1 MTAPDKKKKT
11 ITQEYAVF
19 FKKHDIQRKKPM
31 VYLMLWVLA
40 FHKVFTQ
47 FEIEEI
53 TKMHKI
59 RFING
64 ESSDV
69 INPAG
74 PLNLMR
80 GYIYNR
86 NGYMYS
92 KRLFSPEIDID
103 YKLYSYIP
111 ACVEEI
117 RHKFDRNVHM
127 DAAYS
132 HAPTYM
138 HLLFPEDYI
147 DPVDIEST
155 YMKDYH
161 SIFIKLFYQY
171 DVHVIAKTLK
181 GDSFYRFLN
190 CPEVKPHASYIL
202 AAMVLLSEGFDVPL
216 ELHRNKQTSEVDLML
231 WYAGGKNL
239 CFSISITNYIRKV
252 EKETNDNILVCVPE
266 EVISFFIKYKN
277 FYSEKNPSYYREPKT
292 LYEFECGHFMNS
304 KQFMIQLYLFEIMNS
319 IKEAAEFITA
329 VHSILRDHANLYMHK
344 RIHKEAME
352 STIKMYCRCF
362 LPDNEYNLSKV
373 YDYARIL
380 CDVRRIKELHN
391 RTPFHVLDNSTF
403 IYNKNIIKREE
414 YSKKKGKNIPLAL
427 KTEYLLLSMFKC
439 MMYSISQKSYD
450 TSHIPNAPSALL
462 DFFTKY
468 RSVREFTSEAMMDD
482 WREVILKTK
491 NPCVKYTKNEK
502 DISGGI
508 INLLYAIS
516 ALGGRLE
523 EDVYRIMAVQIAL
536 YKKEVPIDHILAE
549 LAILMK
555 KIISSLSSNDYVDVL
570 FCSVAKGTRENSKEE
585 IDLFGNIS
593 ISYSNTKL
601 IYSTMFLGV
610 GPAHTSF
617 RIEKSY
623 SIKAQDDIA
632 QVFKDSKKFLKEHNN
647 FIDHLVGHYIRT
659 TLDNFAVDRSEK
671 TKSLIMRAV
680 KRADKEEFNN
690 INALLLVLTPNLLRE
705 NLSRLMACIVSYTY
719 RCEMTRDHPV
729 IRFISNI
736 IGYMYFEPAI
746 VHRRIFP
753 SISYAGQYSLYNKI
767 SLPSIFW
774 VQIRQSALLLESRA
788 EVILLSET
796 PEEIVQS
803 INSYIEERKGSVIS
817 GASLLLHSKYC
828 KRFIQA
834 IFKDNTTVH
843 AQSIIQTLHKYDDLH
858 GHMLGNILYSVW
870 AHYIKQ
876 DKQYSDA
883 LQNEIKSQMVDYTPC
898 DILNHLSIF
907 DTISS
912 TPDKVSDMQILV
924 NQSELQ

>member
-1 MTAPDKKKKT
+1 MTAPEKKKKT
-11 ITQEYAVF
+11 IMQEYAVF

-40 FHKVFTQ
+40 FHKAFAQ

-53 TKMHKI
+53 TKLHKI

-64 ESSDV
+64 ESSDI

-92 KRLFSPEIDID
+92 KRLFSPEIDIN
-103 YKLYSYIP
+103 YRINSWIP
-111 ACVEEI
+111 TSGEELKQ
-117 RHKFDRNVHM
+117 KFARNVHM
-127 DAAYS
+127 DTAYS

-138 HLLFPEDYI
+138 DLLFPDDYI
-147 DPVDIEST
+147 DPVDVDST

-171 DVHVIAKTLK
+171 DVHVIAKILK

-216 ELHRNKQTSEVDLML
+216 ELYRNKQTSEVDLIL
-231 WYAGGKNL
+231 WYAGRKNL
-239 CFSISITNYIRKV
+239 YFSISITKYIRKV
-252 EKETNDNILVCVPE
+252 EKETDDNILVCVPE

-277 FYSEKNPSYYREPKT
+277 FYSEKNPSYYREPKN
-292 LYEFECGHFMNS
+292 LCEFECGHFMSS
-304 KQFMIQLYLFEIMNS
+304 KQFMIQMYLFEIMNS

-344 RIHKEAME
+344 RSHKEAME
-352 STIKMYCRCF
+352 NTIKMYCRCF
-362 LPDNEYNLSKV
+362 LPDNRFNLSKA
-373 YDYARIL
+373 YGYTRIL
-380 CDVRRIKELHN
+380 CDVRGIKEMHN

-403 IYNKNIIKREE
+403 VYNKNIIKREE

-439 MMYSISQKSYD
+439 MLYNTSRKSYD
-450 TSHIPNAPSALL
+450 TSHIPNAPPALL

-468 RSVREFTSEAMMDD
+468 RSLKEFNSEAMMND
-482 WREVILKTK
+482 WRKVILKTK
-491 NPCVKYTKNEK
+491 NPCVKYTKDEK
-502 DISGGI
+502 NICGGI

-523 EDVYRIMAVQIAL
+523 KDVERIMAIQTAL
-536 YKKEVPIDHILAE
+536 YKKEVPIDHIRAE

-555 KIISSLSSNDYVDVL
+555 KMISSLSSNDYIDVL
-570 FCSVAKGTRENSKEE
+570 FCSVTKGIIENSKKE

-593 ISYSNTKL
+593 ISYSNNKL
-601 IYSTMFLGV
+601 IHSTMFLGV
-610 GPAHTSF
+610 GPVYTSF

-623 SIKAQDDIA
+623 KSKAQDDISQA
-632 QVFKDSKKFLKEHNN
+632 FQDSKNFLKEENN
-647 FIDHLVGHYIRT
+647 FIDHLMRHYVRN
-659 TLDNFAVDRSEK
+659 TLENFAIDRSEK
-671 TKSLIMRAV
+671 MKSLIMRAV
-680 KRADKEEFNN
+680 KRADKDEFNN

-705 NLSRLMACIVSYTY
+705 NLSMLMACIVSYTY
-719 RCEMTRDHPV
+719 KYEITSDHPV

-753 SISYAGQYSLYNKI
+753 SISYAGQSGLYNKI
-767 SLPSIFW
+767 FLPSIFW
-774 VQIRQSALLLESRA
+774 VQTRQSALLLESRA
-788 EVILLSET
+788 DVILLNKT
-796 PEEIVQS
+796 PEKIVQS
-803 INSYIEERKGSVIS
+803 INSYIEEREGSVIS

-828 KRFIQA
+828 KKFIQA
-834 IFKDNTTVH
+834 IFKDNTAEH
-843 AQSIIQTLHKYDDLH
+843 AHSIIQTLHKYDDLH

-876 DKQYSDA
+876 DKQYPAA
-883 LQNEIKSQMVDYTPC
+883 LLNEIESQMAEYKPC
-898 DILNHLSIF
+898 DILKHLSRF
-907 DTISS
+907 DTSSS
-912 TPDKVSDMQILV
+912 TSNKVSDMKILV
-924 NQSELQ
+924 NQLKLQ